1 MHVVAHCCA
10 SAKLIIKRRK
20 RMRASR
26 GAGPKRPTE
35 PRQAES
41 WSGVGKLTIRATKRS
56 RASRGAGPQSGD
68 YSCSTHGIAPGILD
82 PECWRRRR
90 GNF

>member
-1 MHVVAHCCA
+1 
-10 SAKLIIKRRK
+10 
-20 RMRASR
+20 MRASR
-26 GAGPKRPTE
+26 GAAPKRPTE

-68 YSCSTHGIAPGILD
+68 YRCSTHGIAPGILD
-82 PECWRRRR
+82 QNVGEEDEETSKM
-90 GNF
+90 GFVQKGAV

>member
-1 MHVVAHCCA
+1 MAQAQSEAYPGAPMHVVAHCCA

-26 GAGPKRPTE
+26 GAAPKRPTE

-41 WSGVGKLTIRATKRS
+41 
-56 RASRGAGPQSGD
+56 
-68 YSCSTHGIAPGILD
+68 
-82 PECWRRRR
+82 
-90 GNF
+90 